1 MRALFPQSLAGR
13 LIFWLLASLLIVQIS
28 FMLFQEYDRRQDILR
43 AVEKGTAAQAISIA
57 RILENVEP
65 GKWPDA
71 LVKSSNEELGLR
83 VDVDRRFI
91 ELRAPRVIIHNK
103 EIIRGKLKTSLEMH
117 SGSTI
122 ENIQIFKAG
131 DPNIST
137 QKRLLINKNG
147 HSRSSFSFFMP
158 TDFSATSASNIRGVS
173 VKLVDGRW
181 LNADMRHDAIIAFKW
196 QDFIPL
202 MASAALLILVVIIVV
217 NLETRSLRTL
227 AVAADRLG
235 RGEKLAPLRETGPKE
250 TKAAL
255 RAFNQMGDRISR
267 FVRDRTQ
274 MLAAMSH
281 DLRTPLTS
289 MRLRVEELEDEVL
302 RDQLINSIEEMKQ
315 MTEASLE
322 FAKSDAIDEPSVQS
336 DITALTND
344 LVEEFQQLGQA
355 VNFSTTA
362 PIMMVIRP
370 LAMKRAIRNL
380 IENAVRYGGQA
391 EIDITQTS
399 TETLIQV
406 VDKGQ
411 GIPEADLGKV
421 FEPFTRLETS
431 RNRETGGA
439 GLGLSIAR
447 SIINS
452 HGAELTLSNAK
463 QGGLIAKIILHN
475 SV

>member
-1 MRALFPQSLAGR
+1 MRVLFPQSLAGR
-13 LIFWLLASLLIVQIS
+13 LIFWLLASLLVVQVG
-28 FMLFQEYDRRQDILR
+28 FMLFQEYDRRQDVLR
-43 AVEKGTAAQAISIA
+43 AVEKGTASQAISIA

-65 GKWPDA
+65 GNWPDA
-71 LVKSSNEELGLR
+71 VIKSSNKELSLR

-91 ELRAPRVIIHNK
+91 ELRAPRIIVHNK
-103 EIIRGKLKTSLEMH
+103 EVIKEKLEKALEVH

-122 ENIQIFKAG
+122 ENIRIHKI
-131 DPNIST
+131 DKPNILFDKEFIETSND
-137 QKRLLINKNG
+137 RPI
-147 HSRSSFSFFMP
+147 SSFSFFMP
-158 TDFSATSASNIRGVS
+158 DDLSATPASNIRGVS

-181 LNADMRHDAIIAFKW
+181 LNADIRHDAVIAFKW

-202 MASAALLILVVIIVV
+202 MASAVLLILVVIIVV

-227 AVAADRLG
+227 AIAADRLG
-235 RGEKLAPLRETGPKE
+235 RGEKLDPLREAGPKE
-250 TKAAL
+250 TRVAL

-289 MRLRVEELEDEVL
+289 MRLRVEELEDETL
-302 RDQLINSIEEMKQ
+302 RAHLISSIEEMKQ
-315 MTEASLE
+315 MAEASLE
-322 FAKSDAIDEPSVQS
+322 FARADAIDEPSLQTNLV
-336 DITALTND
+336 ALVND
-344 LVEEFQQLGQA
+344 LVEEFQKFGQA
-355 VNFSTTA
+355 VELSTTT
-362 PIMMVIRP
+362 PIMIVIRP

-380 IENAVRYGGQA
+380 IENAVRYGSQA
-391 EIDITQTS
+391 KIDIMQTS
-399 TETLIQV
+399 TETIVQIR
-406 VDKGQ
+406 DKGP
-411 GIPEADLGKV
+411 GIPEADLERV

-452 HGAELTLSNAK
+452 HGGELILSNAK
-463 QGGLIAKIILHN
+463 QGGLIAKITLY
-475 SV
+475 